1 MDRGIRHVHIKSATP
16 RPNGKIE
23 RSHHI
28 DDTKVFNE
36 RLTEWKN
43 YYNHVICTFVD
54 LSALLSN
61 LSPQV
66 LDLWKQPIP
75 TVRQGGPQSVRKLQ
89 HQRRL
94 PDDIVQQFVFRYQSG
109 TTVIE
114 LAKEFGI
121 NRETALEH
129 LKRAGISRRPHV
141 RKLTDELVHSA
152 GRLYATGLSLKNVAQ
167 HFNVNETTIRNEFT
181 RAGIQVRPR
190 RGWNN

>member
-1 MDRGIRHVHIKSATP
+1 M
-16 RPNGKIE
+16 
-23 RSHHI
+23 
-28 DDTKVFNE
+28 
-36 RLTEWKN
+36 
-43 YYNHVICTFVD
+43 D

-75 TVRQGGPQSVRKLQ
+75 TTPLSASQPARELQ
-89 HQRRL
+89 QQRRL
-94 PDDIVQQFVFRYQSG
+94 PDDIVQQLVFRYQSG